1 VRIARRL
8 GAVAVV
14 TVAVAMLASTA
25 LAAHAHAARHS
36 LPVAAIQSAVQVK
49 GSTTNGVLSLG
60 IDRDDIGTASINGIP
75 IKPAFEIDGEL
86 DFQPLGNGKAL
97 FNGDIPVKADEV
109 NPVIDALIHN
119 GLVFQA
125 EHQHFYDL
133 NPVVWFI
140 HLRGEGDPVALA
152 RKVHAV
158 LKATSVSLPQ
168 EPPSNPTSPL
178 NKDRLQKIL
187 HGYDAE
193 VGADGVVTVYV
204 NRRDPI
210 TLGGV
215 KVRPEANIATNVS
228 FEPLDASGTQ
238 TAAAPDFSMEGQE
251 VDRVMRTMRGQGWDI
266 GCLYNQETGER
277 PQLFF
282 SHQFKTGDPYQLAA
296 EIRKGLNRMNVQ

>member
-1 VRIARRL
+1 
-8 GAVAVV
+8 
-14 TVAVAMLASTA
+14 MFD
-25 LAAHAHAARHS
+25 
-36 LPVAAIQSAVQVK
+36 AI
-49 GSTTNGVLSLG
+49 
-60 IDRDDIGTASINGIP
+60 IG
-75 IKPAFEIDGEL
+75 
-86 DFQPLGNGKAL
+86 
-97 FNGDIPVKADEV
+97 
-109 NPVIDALIHN
+109 N

-133 NPVVWFI
+133 NPVVW
-140 HLRGEGDPVALA
+140 LSTCAERATLSRWRGRSTRCSRRRRCRCP
-152 RKVHAV
+152 
-158 LKATSVSLPQ
+158 

-215 KVRPEANIATNVS
+215 KARPEANIATNVS

>member
-1 VRIARRL
+1 
-8 GAVAVV
+8 
-14 TVAVAMLASTA
+14 M
-25 LAAHAHAARHS
+25 
-36 LPVAAIQSAVQVK
+36 
-49 GSTTNGVLSLG
+49 
-60 IDRDDIGTASINGIP
+60 
-75 IKPAFEIDGEL
+75 
-86 DFQPLGNGKAL
+86 
-97 FNGDIPVKADEV
+97 
-109 NPVIDALIHN
+109 IDALIHN

-215 KVRPEANIATNVS
+215 KARPEANIATNVS
-228 FEPLDASGTQ
+228 FEPLDASGTE

-251 VDRVMRTMRGQGWDI
+251 VDRVIGPCAARAGTSAVSTTRRPASGPSSFFRTSSRPAIRTAGGRDPQG
-266 GCLYNQETGER
+266 
-277 PQLFF
+277 P
-282 SHQFKTGDPYQLAA
+282 
-296 EIRKGLNRMNVQ
+296 